1 MENCQTTQKND
12 RFGGGKTDNSRELRR
27 HCKCALRQWVEYL
40 LLERQMEHSGSG
52 KHFPRAIPL
61 CKEQV
66 STSQQSLQTRS
77 NHYTIIFHLP
87 LSELAFAQL
96 QTLLAI
102 MEETILFDK
111 EDTWAYILG
120 QNFFSSESLMH
131 TRPWFDKGRYI

>member
-1 MENCQTTQKND
+1 MIVLVAGKLTILENYGDIANVHLGNGLSIFFWKDKWNIQALENTFQELYSFVKNKSLPISKVFQQDQITT
-12 RFGGGKTDNSRELRR
+12 L
-27 HCKCALRQWVEYL
+27 
-40 LLERQMEHSGSG
+40 
-52 KHFPRAIPL
+52 
-61 CKEQV
+61 
-66 STSQQSLQTRS
+66 
-77 NHYTIIFHLP
+77 FHLP
-87 LSELAFAQL
+87 LSELVFAQL